1 MPGKILI
8 RPAQRQDV
16 PIIIKFIRALAEY
29 EKLSH
34 LVTVDED
41 LLRQHLFGEKPA
53 AEAVI
58 AWLASQPV
66 GYAIFFTTFS
76 TFLGRPG
83 IWLEDIFVDPP
94 VRGGGIG
101 KALMRHVAGI
111 AKARGCQRLEWS
123 VLDWNQSAITFYK
136 NMGAQMLP
144 DWRICRI
151 NPNNLA

>member
-58 AWLASQPV
+58 AWLDSQPV